1 MLYFIKQMITT
12 ILIYKE
18 KRIPLTKVVSDV
30 FKNKIT
36 FHFVWLGKI
45 KIDINAEDTLYSVV
59 LCIPVQSI

>member
-1 MLYFIKQMITT
+1 M
-12 ILIYKE
+12 
-18 KRIPLTKVVSDV
+18 IPLTKVVLDV

-45 KIDINAEDTLYSVV
+45 KIDINAQDMLYSVV